1 MRIEPNSPHPMNEQ
15 VVNINCS
22 SEVHTNSV
30 TNDIVIMIALKPAT
44 MFVSVNLFIA
54 YDLELNNGLMMLTT
68 IQVKDN
74 TNPVMDRM

>member
-1 MRIEPNSPHPMNEQ
+1 MNEQ

-44 MFVSVNLFIA
+44 MFISVNLFIA

-68 IQVKDN
+68 TQMKDN
-74 TNPVMDRM
+74 VNAVMDMM

>member
-68 IQVKDN
+68 TQMKDN
-74 TNPVMDRM
+74 VNAVMDMM

>member
-1 MRIEPNSPHPMNEQ
+1 MNEQ

-68 IQVKDN
+68 TQMKDN
-74 TNPVMDRM
+74 VNAVMDMM